1 MGAVIETLGDIFACI
16 IDMVFARKSDKRGR
30 RKGEH
35 HGHKN

>member
-1 MGAVIETLGDIFACI
+1 MGAVIETLGDVFACI

-35 HGHKN
+35 HGYKN